1 MVPPQMELAYSRL
14 LSFDIGR
21 AQSNASDDPQQ
32 EEGAPASAAPHGYD
46 VLVSLNLREASPLL
60 CCYTLCAWLGLRSL
74 PGIPAP
80 VLTPAAL
87 VASAQV
93 RVICAKNLLG
103 NDWWNG
109 LSDPYVLVMLTPPDC
124 GASIQYK

>member
-1 MVPPQMELAYSRL
+1 MGPPQMELAYSRL

-21 AQSNASDDPQQ
+21 AQSSASDDPQQ
-32 EEGAPASAAPHGYD
+32 EEEAPGSAPPHGYD
-46 VLVSLNLREASPLL
+46 VLVSLSRREASPLL
-60 CCYTLCAWLGLRSL
+60 CYMVCAGLGPRPL
-74 PGIPAP
+74 PGIPVP
-80 VLTPAAL
+80 VLTPASL

-109 LSDPYVLVMLTPPDC
+109 LSDPYVLVTLSSPGG
-124 GASIQYK
+124 GAPIQYK